1 MREGARCA
9 TVRTRMLLARSGC
22 GRCVLGKSRRRWI
35 PLLTVV
41 VLALGGAASAL
52 ASSGGSGLG
61 GSHHKKKKHRG
72 AHVSKH
78 NPLAVRG
85 MWIWELPSSNGGN
98 INSIIAQA
106 RSHQV
111 QTLIIK
117 SGDGSSYWS
126 QFSRSLVR
134 TLHRH
139 GLHACAWQFVY
150 GNQPSAE
157 ASVGARAARNGADC
171 LMIDAEGQY
180 EGKYI
185 AAQTYIRK
193 LRRLVGARY
202 PLALAG
208 LPYVDYHP
216 AFPYSV
222 FLGPGGAQYNA
233 PQMYWYVIGT
243 SPDGVYAHTYE
254 YNGVY
259 RRQIFPIGEG
269 VPDPPAGTPP
279 AGQIRRFR
287 QMARAYHAPNASW
300 WVWQDFSGT
309 SWHAISQRL
318 ASLASYR
325 AHKAYASVGPGSQGD
340 LVIWAQEHLARA
352 GERVSIDGSFGSRT
366 TAAVKAFQSAHRL
379 PATGTIGA
387 TTWAALLRY
396 SAVRVTFASR
406 HTRRA
411 AAAAGTK
418 LVFVP
423 QSAKLPSKRY
433 EIPPSLGAGRPRG

>member
-1 MREGARCA
+1 
-9 TVRTRMLLARSGC
+9 MLQARSGC
-22 GRCVLGKSRRRWI
+22 GRCDLGKSRRRWT
-35 PLLTVV
+35 PLLIVA
-41 VLALGGAASAL
+41 VLALGAATSAL

-61 GSHHKKKKHRG
+61 GHKKKRKHHG

-85 MWIWELPSSNGGN
+85 MWIWELGSTNGGN
-98 INSIIAQA
+98 VSSIISEA

-117 SGDGSSYWS
+117 SSDGSSYWS
-126 QFSRSLVR
+126 QFNRSLVR
-134 TLHRH
+134 TLHHH
-139 GLHACAWQFVY
+139 GLHVCAWQFVY

-157 ASVGARAARNGADC
+157 ARVGAQAKRNGADC

-180 EGKYI
+180 EGKYV

-193 LRRLVGARY
+193 LRRSVGSRY

-243 SPDGVYAHTYE
+243 SPDGVYSHTYE
-254 YNGVY
+254 YNRVY

-279 AGQIRRFR
+279 PGQIRRFR

-300 WVWQDFSGT
+300 WVWQDFSGS

-325 AHKAYASVGPGSQGD
+325 ANKAYASVGPGTQGD

-352 GERVSIDGSFGSRT
+352 GERVSVDGSYGSKT
-366 TAAVKAFQSAHRL
+366 TAAVRAFQSAHRL
-379 PATGTIGA
+379 PASGTITA
-387 TTWAALLRY
+387 ATWAALLRY
-396 SAVRVTFASR
+396 PAMRVTWASR
-406 HTRRA
+406 HAARA
-411 AAAAGTK
+411 ATAAGPN
-418 LVFVP
+418 VVVVP
-423 QSAKLPSKRY
+423 RSATLPSRRY
-433 EIPPSLGAGRPRG
+433 EIPPRLGAGRPHS

>member
-1 MREGARCA
+1 M
-9 TVRTRMLLARSGC
+9 THRMLEARSGC
-22 GRCVLGKSRRRWI
+22 GWREKGKSRRRWI
-35 PLLTVV
+35 LLLTAVV
-41 VLALGGAASAL
+41 FALGGATSAL
-52 ASSGGSGLG
+52 ATSGGSGLG
-61 GSHHKKKKHRG
+61 GHKKKHKKHRTH
-72 AHVSKH
+72 HVSRH
-78 NPLAVRG
+78 NPLADRG
-85 MWIWELPSSNGGN
+85 MWIWELGSTNGGDVS
-98 INSIIAQA
+98 SIIAQA
-106 RSHQV
+106 HRHQV

-117 SGDGSSYWS
+117 SGDGSGYWS

-134 TLHRH
+134 TLHHH
-139 GLHACAWQFVY
+139 GLHVCAWQFVY
-150 GNQPSAE
+150 GNQPAAE
-157 ASVGARAARNGADC
+157 ASVGAEAKRHGADC

-180 EGKYI
+180 EGKYV

-254 YNGVY
+254 FNRMY
-259 RRQIFPIGEG
+259 RRKIYPIGEG

-300 WVWQDFSGT
+300 WVWQDFPAT

-318 ASLASYR
+318 ASLRGYR
-325 AHKAYASVGPGSQGD
+325 ANKIYASIGPGAQGD

-352 GERVSIDGSFGSRT
+352 GESVGVDGSYGSKT
-366 TAAVKAFQSAHRL
+366 TAAVRAFQSAHRL
-379 PATGTIGA
+379 RASGTITA
-387 TTWAALLRY
+387 ATWAALLRY
-396 SAVRVTFASR
+396 RAMRVTWARRNATRVAS
-406 HTRRA
+406 
-411 AAAAGTK
+411 AAGTTI
-418 LVFVP
+418 VTVP
-423 QSAKLPSKRY
+423 RSAALPSKRY
-433 EIPPSLGAGRPRG
+433 EIPPALGAGRPRG